1 MNRDE
6 QIEAGAQ
13 ALANAFPTL
22 TEDFLNPEWFR
33 KAARIVLEAAQ
44 DDENR

>member
-22 TEDFLNPEWFR
+22 TEDFPNPWFR

-44 DDENR
+44 DEENR